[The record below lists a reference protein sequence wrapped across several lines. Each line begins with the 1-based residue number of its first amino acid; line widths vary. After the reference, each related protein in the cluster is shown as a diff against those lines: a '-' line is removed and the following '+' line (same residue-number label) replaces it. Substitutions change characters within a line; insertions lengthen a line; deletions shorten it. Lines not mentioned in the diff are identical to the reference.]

1 MNQFKNKRN
10 NAFTKIELPSNKKFG
25 YFFSGV
31 LLLAST
37 YFFYIKVFTI
47 GYALAI
53 ISVIFFG
60 TTLFNPNL
68 LLPLNKLWMRLGIL
82 LGMIISPIV
91 LGIIFFGI
99 LTPYGIIMRIF
110 RRDQLRLKKN
120 SDNLRW
126 LNKSSEKT
134 NFERQF

>member
-1 MNQFKNKRN
+1 
-10 NAFTKIELPSNKKFG
+10 
-25 YFFSGV
+25 
-31 LLLAST
+31 
-37 YFFYIKVFTI
+37 
-47 GYALAI
+47 
-53 ISVIFFG
+53 
-60 TTLFNPNL
+60 
-68 LLPLNKLWMRLGIL
+68 MRLGIL

>member
-1 MNQFKNKRN
+1 MNQIKYKRN

-31 LLLAST
+31 FLLVSA
-37 YFFYIKVFTI
+37 YFFYIKIFII

-53 ISVIFFG
+53 ISVVFFG
-60 TTLFNPNL
+60 VTLFSPNL

-99 LTPYGIIMRIF
+99 LTPYAIIMRIF
-110 RRDQLRLKKN
+110 KRDQLRLKKN
-120 SDNLRW
+120 SDNLEW
-126 LNKSSEKT
+126 INKSSEKT

>member
-1 MNQFKNKRN
+1 MNQIKDKRN

-31 LLLAST
+31 FLLVSA
-37 YFFYIKVFTI
+37 YFFYIKIFTI

-53 ISVIFFG
+53 ISAVFFG
-60 TTLFNPNL
+60 VTLFNPNL

-99 LTPYGIIMRIF
+99 LTPYAIIMRIF
-110 RRDQLRLKKN
+110 KRDQLRLKKN
-120 SDNLRW
+120 SDNLEW
-126 LNKSSEKT
+126 INKSSKKT